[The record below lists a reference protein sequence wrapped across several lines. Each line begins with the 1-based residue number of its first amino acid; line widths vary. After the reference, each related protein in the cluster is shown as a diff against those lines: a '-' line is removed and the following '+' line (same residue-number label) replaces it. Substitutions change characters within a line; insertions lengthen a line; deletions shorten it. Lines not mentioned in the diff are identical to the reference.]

1 MGSLN
6 PLRFPFSQWQ
16 MTNCKMENGK
26 CLRLRYNARG
36 VSASGSEALPAFIFC
51 GELMFE
57 RYTEKAR
64 RVIFFARYEAS
75 QFGAPAIEPEHLL
88 LGLMRED
95 KTLTGRFFPRAQV
108 SIESIRKEIEGRT
121 LLRDKI
127 STSVELPLAPE
138 TKRVLAYAHEES
150 DRLQHR
156 HIGTEH
162 LLLGLLREERSMA
175 AEILYERGL
184 RLNAVRDEIARQSG
198 ADSRNS
204 QKKDTPHLI
213 EFSRDLTEDATN
225 DKLDPLIGREAEIER
240 VVQILCRRTKNNPVL
255 IGEPGVGKT
264 ASVEGLAQRIVRSEV
279 PSFLENKRIL
289 SLDLS
294 LIVAGTKYRGQF
306 EERLKQIMRELIDN
320 PHYIVFI
327 DELHTLVGA
336 GSAEGSLDAANILK
350 PALSRGELQCI
361 GTTTPAE
368 FRKSIE
374 KDRSLER
381 RFQAVKV
388 PPPSEEE
395 AVEILAGVRERYE
408 SFHQVHYTDDAL
420 EAAVRQS
427 TRYIPDRFLPDKAID
442 VIDEAGARVK
452 LRVRSEQ
459 GNLEDWSASIGDWSR
474 ATASAERLLAA
485 GDSADQDTFVAAEVT
500 RDDIEEVIARWTGI
514 PVTSL
519 KEEDTQKL
527 LRIEPQLHSR
537 VVSQRPGIAA
547 LARDIRRSRARLKK
561 TLRQVELIL
570 IIVT

>member
-1 MGSLN
+1 
-6 PLRFPFSQWQ
+6 
-16 MTNCKMENGK
+16 
-26 CLRLRYNARG
+26 
-36 VSASGSEALPAFIFC
+36 
-51 GELMFE
+51 MFE

-121 LLRDKI
+121 LLREKI

-138 TKRVLAYAHEES
+138 TKHVLAYAHEES

-198 ADSRNS
+198 ADARGS
-204 QKKDTPHLI
+204 QKKDTPHLV
-213 EFSRDLTEDATN
+213 EFSRDLTDDASN

-264 ASVEGLAQRIVRSEV
+264 AIVEGLAQRIVRGDV

-294 LIVAGTKYRGQF
+294 LVVAGTKYRGQF
-306 EERLKQIMRELIDN
+306 EERLKTIMRELIEN
-320 PHYIVFI
+320 PHYIIFI

-350 PALSRGELQCI
+350 PALSRGEVQCI
-361 GTTTPAE
+361 GATTPAE
-368 FRKSIE
+368 FRKTIE
-374 KDRSLER
+374 KDRALER
-381 RFQAVKV
+381 RFQSVRV
-388 PPPSEEE
+388 EPPSESE
-395 AVEILAGVRERYE
+395 ALEIIEGVVERYE
-408 SFHQVHYTDDAL
+408 AFHQLRYTKEAL
-420 EAAVRQS
+420 AAAVSQS
-427 TRYIPDRFLPDKAID
+427 HRYIADRFLPDKAID
-442 VIDEAGARVK
+442 VLDEAGARAK
-452 LRVRSEQ
+452 LRHNQENQGEPSWKETVENWKRAAANEDQLISYELRS
-459 GNLEDWSASIGDWSR
+459 LEDSFFA
-474 ATASAERLLAA
+474 
-485 GDSADQDTFVAAEVT
+485 VEVT
-500 RDDIEEVIARWTGI
+500 KDDVDEVIARWTGV
-514 PVTSL
+514 PVMSIKQ
-519 KEEDTQKL
+519 KEAEKL
-527 LRIEPQLHSR
+527 LTIEKALHERI
-537 VVSQRPGIAA
+537 VSQRP
-547 LARDIRRSRARLKK
+547 
-561 TLRQVELIL
+561 
-570 IIVT
+570 